1 MLRGTKIEK
10 KRKKYYYSILIIET
24 NGHYLYFSMEELWT
38 VMRTILFSCQKS
50 QNVNTSSF
58 NECVSM
64 LLHKVKNSQYLYLAF
79 PPIQSSFFFFMCL
92 TSPQGR
98 CYFWIFLHVD
108 PPETTGHY
116 VFMEKKFPLGSL
128 VPMRLNAKWCFT
140 LHTIDYCSQVDILNV
155 MWLCCP
161 PVAAPWG
168 VQILVMPAGSRDPF
182 TRSPP
187 YSTCCSWPHMDDLPP
202 IWMDGMNKCS
212 TKVFWTFFSLQFH
225 PRVQKK

>member
-1 MLRGTKIEK
+1 MCIDVAPQSK
-10 KRKKYYYSILIIET
+10 KFSVSVLGISSYSK
-24 NGHYLYFSMEELWT
+24 
-38 VMRTILFSCQKS
+38 LF
-50 QNVNTSSF
+50 
-58 NECVSM
+58 
-64 LLHKVKNSQYLYLAF
+64 LLF
-79 PPIQSSFFFFMCL
+79 
-92 TSPQGR
+92 
-98 CYFWIFLHVD
+98 
-108 PPETTGHY
+108 Y
-116 VFMEKKFPLGSL
+116 VFDSSPGQMLFLNISSCGPTRDYWALCIYGKEISTLGKL

-187 YSTCCSWPHMDDLPP
+187 YSTCCSWPHMDDFTSHLNGRNEQ
-202 IWMDGMNKCS
+202 MCS